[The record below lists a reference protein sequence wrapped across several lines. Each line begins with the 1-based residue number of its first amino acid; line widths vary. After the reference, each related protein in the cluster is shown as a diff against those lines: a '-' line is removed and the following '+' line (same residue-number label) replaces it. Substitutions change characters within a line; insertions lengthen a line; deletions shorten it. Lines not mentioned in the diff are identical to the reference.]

1 MVVRGILEA
10 GPRTEPGGSKL
21 IGQNEDL
28 HPSTARQNHLL
39 QYCLINYDVKLASL
53 IPSSDIH
60 PQKVSMEFVNPHENI
75 SAWHVPRLHCQ
86 TPPKEISKL
95 RYASI

>member
-60 PQKVSMEFVNPHENI
+60 PQKVSMEFV
-75 SAWHVPRLHCQ
+75 
-86 TPPKEISKL
+86 KL
-95 RYASI
+95 WILLKASQSWWTHMGGTW